1 MFQKRRAVL
10 ALSVLFPLLVA
21 AAAPPDPAKLRDSA
35 LQDDVGL
42 AIAADLTTEIGPRPA
57 GSEAEARARAWA
69 VARLKALGFKNVRIE
84 PFEVQAWQRGEERGA
99 LVLPYAQPLALT
111 ALGYSGATPAEGLEA
126 PVVTFDSVAALQA
139 ATDAQVAG
147 KIVYVGHEMRP
158 AQDGSSYGY
167 FGPVRRSAPSIAAR
181 KGAAAIVIRSLGT
194 DSHRVPH
201 TGTTNFEPGVA
212 PIPAAALSNPDAD
225 LIERI
230 AATGKPMRLRM
241 LLTPRALGV
250 RPSGN
255 VVAEIPGSDP
265 KAGIVAIGGH
275 LDSWDLGTGAIDN
288 AAGVAITAAA
298 AKRIMAAGVPKR
310 TIRLIWFGSEEVG
323 GVGGQAYFDA
333 HKAEPHAVVAE
344 SDFGADRVWRVQ
356 MALPAAAEPV
366 AKRLESALAPLGIG
380 RSRTAANAGADL
392 GPWVKAGS
400 NGVDL
405 NQDGTH
411 YFDLHHTAD
420 DTFDKIDPAQFR
432 QNVAAWTAMLAVVG
446 WADEPL
452 LNQNSLTGAR

>member
-1 MFQKRRAVL
+1 MFQKRLVVFGL
-10 ALSVLFPLLVA
+10 PALLPLLV

-35 LQDDVGL
+35 LADAVGL
-42 AIAADLTTEIGPRPA
+42 DIARDLTTEIGPRPA
-57 GSEAEARARAWA
+57 GSEAEARARDWA

-84 PFEVQAWQRGEERGA
+84 PFDVKAWQRGEERGA
-99 LVLPYAQPLALT
+99 LTLPYAQPLAVA
-111 ALGYSGATPAEGLEA
+111 ALGYSGATPAEGIEA
-126 PVVTFDSVAALQA
+126 PVVVFESVAALESA
-139 ATDAQVAG
+139 KDADVAG
-147 KIVYVGHEMRP
+147 RIVYVGHAMRP

-167 FGPVRRSAPSIAAR
+167 FGPVRRTAPSLAAK

-194 DSHRVPH
+194 DSHRMPH
-201 TGTTNFEPGVA
+201 TGTTNFEPGVT

-225 LIERI
+225 LVER
-230 AATGKPMRLRM
+230 AAASGKPMRMRLV
-241 LLTPRALGV
+241 LTPRTLGT

-255 VVAEIPGSDP
+255 VIAEIPGTDP
-265 KAGIVAIGGH
+265 AAGIVAIGGH

-298 AKRIMAAGVPKR
+298 AKRIMAAGSPRR
-310 TIRLIWFGSEEVG
+310 TIRVIWFGSEEVG
-323 GVGGQAYFDA
+323 GVGGRAYFEA
-333 HKAEPHAVVAE
+333 HKAEPHALVAE

-366 AKRLESALAPLGIG
+366 AKRLEAALAPLGIG
-380 RSRTAANAGADL
+380 RGRAPANAGADL
-392 GPWVKAGS
+392 GPWVRAGS

-405 NQDGTH
+405 NQDGTR

-432 QNVAAWTAMLAVVG
+432 QNVAAWTAMLAIVG